1 MFSMPEQ
8 AAQNHRDVDALLVAV
23 EHELS
28 RIAKQRRVAKQ
39 ERRRLRRGRRA
50 EQARTL
56 VRVGRPVLRA
66 GLMFIASV
74 AFVVGIVVLVLDIG
88 DSRLFF
94 ELAAA
99 ACGIGAATP
108 SGK

>member
-1 MFSMPEQ
+1 MPEQ
-8 AAQNHRDVDALLVAV
+8 PAQNHRDVDALLVAV

-28 RIAKQRRVAKQ
+28 RIAKQKRAAKQ
-39 ERRRLRRGRRA
+39 ERRRLRRARRA

-66 GLMFIASV
+66 GLMFIASA
-74 AFVVGIVVLVLDIG
+74 AFLVGIVFLVLDIG
-88 DSRLFF
+88 DIRLFF

-99 ACGIGAATP
+99 ACGIAAAMP